1 MKLKFDRSYILI
13 AAIVLCL
20 IMAACSPSGTNNV
33 DALTGAFTD
42 KDLGIAIDGKTYYL
56 REDSAAL
63 IAALGDGYEYSE
75 MVSCVYDGK
84 DKTFAYDGITVSTV
98 PVDGKD
104 VTEMITIT
112 GGGYT
117 TLRGIG
123 VGIGVFSTIGEVKAV
138 YGEKWFDDGYLTYSI
153 SGVETDI
160 HSERIQFEYSGD
172 TVTRIFIYSPSY

>member
-13 AAIVLCL
+13 AAIALCL
-20 IMAACSPSGTNNV
+20 IMAACSPSGTNNA

-84 DKTFAYDGITVSTV
+84 DKTFAYDGVTVSTV

-104 VTEMITIT
+104 VTEMITLT
-112 GGGYT
+112 GG
-117 TLRGIG
+117 
-123 VGIGVFSTIGEVKAV
+123 
-138 YGEKWFDDGYLTYSI
+138 D
-153 SGVETDI
+153 
-160 HSERIQFEYSGD
+160 
-172 TVTRIFIYSPSY
+172 

>member
-13 AAIVLCL
+13 AAIALCL
-20 IMAACSPSGTNNV
+20 IMAACSPGGST
-33 DALTGAFTD
+33 LTGAFTD

-84 DKTFAYDGITVSTV
+84 DKSFAYDGITVSTV

-112 GGGYT
+112 GGDYA
-117 TLRGIG
+117 TLRGIK
-123 VGIGVFSTIGEVKAV
+123 IGNTLGEVKAA

-153 SGVETDI
+153 SGDETDI

>member
-13 AAIVLCL
+13 AAIALCL
-20 IMAACSPSGTNNV
+20 IMAACSPSGTNNA

-42 KDLGIAIDGKTYYL
+42 KDLGIAIGGKTYYL

-84 DKTFAYDGITVSTV
+84 DKTFAYDGVTVSTV

-104 VTEMITIT
+104 ITEMLTIT
-112 GGGYT
+112 
-117 TLRGIG
+117 
-123 VGIGVFSTIGEVKAV
+123 GEVKAA

-153 SGVETDI
+153 SGDETDI

>member
-13 AAIVLCL
+13 AAIALCL
-20 IMAACSPSGTNNV
+20 IMAACSPSGTNNA

-42 KDLGIAIDGKTYYL
+42 KDLGIAIGGKAYYL

-63 IAALGDGYEYSE
+63 ISALGDGYEYG
-75 MVSCVYDGK
+75 V
-84 DKTFAYDGITVSTV
+84 TVSTV

-112 GGGYT
+112 GGDYA
-117 TLRGIG
+117 TLRGIK
-123 VGIGVFSTIGEVKAV
+123 IGNTLGEVKAA

-153 SGVETDI
+153 SGDETDI